1 MQLATL
7 LIGLMAATALWSGV
21 QAINAQARTSYD
33 RAAAAFGGGRTPMLV
48 PANDV
53 TVPQSLF
60 AELRR
65 GGWPVSP
72 VSEGSV
78 RIKGQQ
84 LRLIGIEP
92 LSLPRGAGPA
102 PDVAQERIAGLRS
115 VDGQRCCGGRL
126 RAQLGVRDGTSC
138 DRNRSAAAAA
148 AGDARIFHPAGCD
161 GYRLGAANS

>member
-1 MQLATL
+1 MMPRAAWTLKVLLSHWSRHPMQLATL

-102 PDVAQERIAGLRS
+102 PDVAQSALQGFLS
-115 VDGQRCCGGRL
+115 ADGQTLVAAETAARPRC
-126 RAQLGVRDGTSC
+126 A
-138 DRNRSAAAAA
+138 
-148 AGDARIFHPAGCD
+148 
-161 GYRLGAANS
+161 